1 MKTWQTA
8 RRLAWSGAVGILLLS
23 LATDQGSFAQV
34 TDIESARQR
43 GLERAKE
50 TLEAADTNGDGKISQ
65 DEVIGPAR
73 VFAMDDS
80 DGDGFLTLADFEA
93 AMVPPENAVASSLS
107 PNLDDENLLKRLEA
121 GGLVIVFR
129 HGKTHREQTD
139 SVRPGAR
146 AGMSPA
152 DRQSA
157 FLDCSSQ
164 RTLSDEGREEMGRVG
179 AAVRTIGFLVG
190 DLQASPMCRTRE
202 TAWLAFGRVTPN
214 DALVMGPAL
223 AERRR
228 LAGTIPSSGTNT
240 VLVTHSG
247 IVRSIVWYPENPA
260 NASEIGL
267 PEGNAFV
274 VEPLGESRYRF
285 LANLGP
291 EDWYRLAR
299 QSQATR

>member
-1 MKTWQTA
+1 
-8 RRLAWSGAVGILLLS
+8 
-23 LATDQGSFAQV
+23 
-34 TDIESARQR
+34 
-43 GLERAKE
+43 
-50 TLEAADTNGDGKISQ
+50 
-65 DEVIGPAR
+65 
-73 VFAMDDS
+73 
-80 DGDGFLTLADFEA
+80 
-93 AMVPPENAVASSLS
+93 
-107 PNLDDENLLKRLEA
+107 
-121 GGLVIVFR
+121 
-129 HGKTHREQTD
+129 
-139 SVRPGAR
+139 
-146 AGMSPA
+146 
-152 DRQSA
+152 
-157 FLDCSSQ
+157 
-164 RTLSDEGREEMGRVG
+164 
-179 AAVRTIGFLVG
+179 
-190 DLQASPMCRTRE
+190 MCRTRE

-228 LAGTIPSSGTNT
+228 LAGTLPSSGTVPGGSTSSCGTNT

>member
-1 MKTWQTA
+1 MKTWQAA
-8 RRLAWSGAVGILLLS
+8 RRLVWSGAVGVFLLGV
-23 LATDQGSFAQV
+23 TTPQGAFAQV
-34 TDIESARQR
+34 TDIESARQS

-50 TLEAADTNGDGKISQ
+50 ALEAADTNGDGKISQ

-107 PNLDDENLLKRLEA
+107 PNLDDETLLERLEA

-139 SVRPGAR
+139 SFRPGAL
-146 AGMSPA
+146 ASMSPA
-152 DRQSA
+152 DRQSML
-157 FLDCSSQ
+157 LDCSSQ
-164 RTLSDEGREEMGRVG
+164 RTLTDEGREEMEKVG
-179 AAVRTIGFLVG
+179 AAVRTIGFQVSG
-190 DLQASPMCRTRE
+190 LQASPMCRTRE

-228 LAGTIPSSGTNT
+228 LAGTLPSSGTKS
-240 VLVTHSG
+240 VPPSA
-247 IVRSIVWYPENPA
+247 RSDSRSA
-260 NASEIGL
+260 ASRRVPCAARARRRGW
-267 PEGNAFV
+267 PS
-274 VEPLGESRYRF
+274 VE
-285 LANLGP
+285 
-291 EDWYRLAR
+291 
-299 QSQATR
+299 